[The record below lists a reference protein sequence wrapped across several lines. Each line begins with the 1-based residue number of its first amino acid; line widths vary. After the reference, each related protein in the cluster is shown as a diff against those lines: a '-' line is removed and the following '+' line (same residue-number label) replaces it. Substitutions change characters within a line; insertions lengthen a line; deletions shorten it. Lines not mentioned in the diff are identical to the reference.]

1 MHIHTKKAAGALLA
15 LAVVTALLACSKKG
29 ASEAEKS
36 VTLVM
41 AEVNPPETLAGRT
54 DQAFKEKVEELS
66 GGTIKIDLQCSG
78 ILGDNGSVRKLM
90 TQPHS
95 AIQISR
101 QSTSGFVSL
110 GCDDYVLLSIP
121 FTFASREHFWAF
133 AASETAQKML
143 AEPKTKGLNI
153 MGLYYGEEGFRHLFS
168 TKPVASITDLG
179 GLTMRV
185 TNDTA
190 LQAIAKNLGMS
201 GQKIDFADLYGAL
214 QTGKV
219 DVADQPLSNYLANHF
234 DEMAK
239 FIILDG
245 HQLGIMETFITTEA
259 WDALSE
265 KQQQILR
272 EAGRYASDYCRKIS
286 QEEEETILRQIEAA
300 GVTVVAVDDI
310 APWQEACAD
319 FIQEAS
325 ANHAALYQEILGYA
339 RKEK

>member
-1 MHIHTKKAAGALLA
+1 MCINTKKVLGAVLALTAITALSSCTKKAAAP
-15 LAVVTALLACSKKG
+15 
-29 ASEAEKS
+29 EKA

-66 GGTIKIDLQCSG
+66 GGSITIDLQCSG
-78 ILGDNGSVRKLM
+78 ILGDNGTVRKLM
-90 TQPHS
+90 TQPNSTIH
-95 AIQISR
+95 ISR

-110 GCDDYVLLSIP
+110 GCADYALLSIP

-133 AASETAQKML
+133 AASETAQRML
-143 AEPKTKGLNI
+143 DEPKDKGLNI

-168 TKPVASITDLG
+168 AKPVQSVGDFA

-185 TNDTA
+185 TNDAA
-190 LQAIAKNLGMS
+190 LQAIAQNLGMA
-201 GQKIDFADLYGAL
+201 GQKIDFSDLYGAL

-234 DEMAK
+234 DEVAK
-239 FIILDG
+239 YIILDG

-265 KQQQILR
+265 KQQAAVR
-272 EAGRYASDYCRKIS
+272 EASKYASDYCRRIS
-286 QEEEETILRQIEAA
+286 QEEEDKVIQQIEAA

-310 APWQEACAD
+310 APWQEALAG

-325 ANHAALYQEILGYA
+325 ADNAALYQEILGYA
-339 RKEK
+339 KGAK